1 MRDAGLLVR
10 HAAAAAPTGIADRDR
25 ELTPEGREA
34 FARLAERLARE
45 VRLARVLSSPYAR
58 ALATAGLL
66 AAVTGAE
73 VEEEPA
79 LGSGASDAAG
89 LLRLARAAGSGVALV
104 GHNPEMAGAI
114 ARVTGRDEPVPPGTV
129 AALETGPGGNLRP
142 LWVRYP

>member
-1 MRDAGLLVR
+1 LRDAVLLVR

-66 AAVTGAE
+66 AAATGAE